1 MRRPTPAA
9 FVSRARAIPIATSVP
24 SPVTTVALLTT
35 HATNAF
41 PANPVR
47 HIQMRP
53 DVLTGATPVR
63 TAAAGPEPVVR
74 RNRLIPAPP
83 FPAGPTHTAPAVP
96 AIVIPVMKATP
107 TAAVARRIPVRGRVV
122 RAA

>member
-1 MRRPTPAA
+1 M
-9 FVSRARAIPIATSVP
+9 
-24 SPVTTVALLTT
+24 TTVALLTT

-53 DVLTGATPVR
+53 VVLTVRILVR
-63 TAAAGPEPVVR
+63 TDAAEPEPVAL
-74 RNRLIPAPP
+74 LIPARERP
-83 FPAGPTHTAPAVP
+83 
-96 AIVIPVMKATP
+96 
-107 TAAVARRIPVRGRVV
+107 V

>member
-1 MRRPTPAA
+1 MPRPTPAA
-9 FVSRARAIPIATSVP
+9 FVSHVRAIQIATSVP

-41 PANPVR
+41 PANPAR
-47 HIQMRP
+47 HTQMRP

-63 TAAAGPEPVVR
+63 TAAAEPEPVVLPSR
-74 RNRLIPAPP
+74 LVHHIQMKQVVLTVRILVLTDAAEPELVALLIPA
-83 FPAGPTHTAPAVP
+83 
-96 AIVIPVMKATP
+96 
-107 TAAVARRIPVRGRVV
+107 RGRPV

>member
-24 SPVTTVALLTT
+24 NPAITAVLLTT
-35 HATNAF
+35 PATSAF

-47 HIQMRP
+47 HTQMRP
-53 DVLTGATPVR
+53 DVLTEVTLVL
-63 TAAAGPEPVVR
+63 TDAAAPEPVVLPS
-74 RNRLIPAPP
+74 RLVHHIQMKQVVLMVLILVL
-83 FPAGPTHTAPAVP
+83 TDAVEREL
-96 AIVIPVMKATP
+96 
-107 TAAVARRIPVRGRVV
+107 VALLIPVRGRPV